1 MSQDQSESDLIRQAV
16 AGDRAS
22 LTQLLLVH
30 HDRLRRRISGRI
42 TGDLQGLIS
51 PDDILHQTFVRAAQ
65 RVESFRL
72 RHEGAFRGWL
82 DTIADNLIKDAAK
95 RRKRERRAPSGRIGG
110 QNPGDGSS
118 VAAVVERIAGDCTT
132 PGGRVQ
138 RRENIRRLQAALAT
152 LPDDQREVIQR
163 YYLQDQSLDQIA
175 ESMGRTRDSI
185 RGVCYRARKNL
196 RAVMGGSSLYFS
208 G

>member
-1 MSQDQSESDLIRQAV
+1 MSQDQSESDLIRQAA

-22 LTQLLLVH
+22 LTQLLLGH
-30 HDRLRRRISGRI
+30 HDRLKRRISGRI

-51 PDDILHQTFVRAAQ
+51 PEDILHQTFVRAAQ
-65 RVESFRL
+65 RVGSFRM

-95 RRKRERRAPSGRIGG
+95 RRKRERRASSGHAGG
-110 QNPGDGSS
+110 AGLGDASAM
-118 VAAVVERIAGDCTT
+118 AAVVEKIAGDCTT

-138 RRENIRRLQAALAT
+138 RRESIRRLQAALAT
-152 LPDDQREVIQR
+152 LPDDQREVLQR

-175 ESMGRTRDSI
+175 EAMGRTRDSI
-185 RGVCYRARKNL
+185 RGVCYRGRKNL